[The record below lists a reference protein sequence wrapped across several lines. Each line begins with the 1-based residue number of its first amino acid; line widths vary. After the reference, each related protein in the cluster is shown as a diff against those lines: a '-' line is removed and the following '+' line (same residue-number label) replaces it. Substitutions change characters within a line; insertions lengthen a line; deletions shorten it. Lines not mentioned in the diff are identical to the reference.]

1 MFSQWTQFDID
12 TLIRLAFFTQIK
24 RKNIPTIVN
33 PLCYSGHLMQA
44 VLELPGPGLL
54 HLGPPLILGHLGPLL
69 AHHLLQVVDLVLEL
83 MLLVPLSTVI
93 HFTVGENHIV

>member
-1 MFSQWTQFDID
+1 MFSQWTRFDID
-12 TLIRLAFFTQIK
+12 TLIRLAFFTQLKKYSNPI
-24 RKNIPTIVN
+24 N
-33 PLCYSGHLMQA
+33 PLFHGGHLMQA

-54 HLGPPLILGHLGPLL
+54 HLGPPLILGHLCPLL